1 MSKLVR
7 LIGDVHGKYMPYKR
21 LIEGVS
27 DSIQVGDMGAG
38 FRHTVGQHIGDYY
51 ANPPHMHMKRG
62 NHRFIRGNHDNPAF
76 CRNHSQWISD
86 GSMENGVMFVG
97 GALSIDKQFRQ
108 EGFSWWPDEELSVGE
123 LMLLTDRY
131 IGERPRAMIT
141 HECPEDIA
149 LFEMARLSGSTKLD
163 PRFASRTRQAFQSMW
178 SAHSPELWV
187 FGHWHRS
194 FDQVCNG
201 TRFICLAEL
210 EPLDIEL

>member
-1 MSKLVR
+1 M
-7 LIGDVHGKYMPYKR
+7 
-21 LIEGVS
+21 
-27 DSIQVGDMGAG
+27 QA
-38 FRHTVGQHIGDYY
+38 TVKWVD
-51 ANPPHMHMKRG
+51 
-62 NHRFIRGNHDNPAF
+62 
-76 CRNHSQWISD
+76 
-86 GSMENGVMFVG
+86 GVMFVG